1 MLLVLR
7 STWPAALSFGVF
19 MFLEVDFSGWQDHLE
34 EKGVAGGVA
43 DVAKTTATKLESGK
57 HTILCVFYMY
67 GVMVCAL
74 SGILLVSVVSM
85 SLCSRE
91 S

>member
-1 MLLVLR
+1 
-7 STWPAALSFGVF
+7 

-57 HTILCVFYMY
+57 HTILCVSTCMESWSVHLVEFY
-67 GVMVCAL
+67 
-74 SGILLVSVVSM
+74 
-85 SLCSRE
+85 
-91 S
+91 